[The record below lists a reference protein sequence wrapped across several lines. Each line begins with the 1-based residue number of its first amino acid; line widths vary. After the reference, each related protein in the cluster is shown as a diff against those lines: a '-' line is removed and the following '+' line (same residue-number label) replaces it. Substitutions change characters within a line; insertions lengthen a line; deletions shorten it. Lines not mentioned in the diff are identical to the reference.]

1 MFYGWKPYVTAAE
14 RRRRAEREIARLRKE
29 GHPVSP
35 IAIQGRAIARTFWG
49 RAWCENL
56 ERYSDY
62 ANRLSRGRTYVRNGS
77 VLDLQI
83 APGRID
89 ALVSGTSLYRV
100 TVQVAPVSKPRWSA
114 ICRDCAGT
122 IDSLVELLQGHLA
135 KGVME
140 RICRPGT
147 GLFPAPSEIRL
158 ACSCP
163 DWAVMCKHVA
173 ATLYGIGARLDEHP
187 ELLFRLRQVKEED
200 LIVHAGRARPLS
212 RKAPVADRILP
223 PDSLSEMFGL
233 DLADAESSPAR
244 RKAPAKPTARRPGP
258 AKQAKP
264 RQKVGKT
271 AKAVTIVG
279 RDVVRKKKAVAGSAA
294 GAIRKKTAVR
304 KSVIT
309 TRTKKKPTK
318 KAR

>member
-29 GHPVSP
+29 GHPVAP
-35 IAIQGRAIARTFWG
+35 IVVRGRAIARTFWG
-49 RAWCENL
+49 KAWGENL

-62 ANRLSRGRTYVRNGS
+62 ANRLPRGRTYVRNGS

-100 TVQVAPVSKPRWSA
+100 TVQVAPVSKPRWTA

-158 ACSCP
+158 ACNCP
-163 DWAVMCKHVA
+163 DWAIMCKHVA
-173 ATLYGIGARLDEHP
+173 ATLYGTGARLDEHP

-200 LIVHAGRARPLS
+200 LIVHAGRARPLT
-212 RKAPVADRILP
+212 RKTPAADRILAP
-223 PDSLSEMFGL
+223 EGLSEIFGL
-233 DLADAESSPAR
+233 DLADAEPAPAR
-244 RKAPAKPTARRPGP
+244 RKTPAKPTAPRPGP
-258 AKQAKP
+258 AKQAKS
-264 RQKVGKT
+264 RKKATVTARALTSVGVK
-271 AKAVTIVG
+271 
-279 RDVVRKKKAVAGSAA
+279 VVRKKKAAAGSTA
-294 GAIRKKTAVR
+294 GLTRKKTTVR
-304 KSVIT
+304 KDAIKPGA
-309 TRTKKKPTK
+309 KKGPPR